1 MTRERGPV
9 LFTVLRSS
17 CNTSDIFYPFLESQ
31 TGLTLIPPRFS
42 KQNNRT
48 LVCTSLLWDG
58 SSLPCYV
65 LTDWVQILEV
75 GRWLKTGRRLHEIRL
90 TFFCLEE

>member
-17 CNTSDIFYPFLESQ
+17 CNTSDFFHPFLESQ

-48 LVCTSLLWDG
+48 LVCTSLP
-58 SSLPCYV
+58 S
-65 LTDWVQILEV
+65 V
-75 GRWLKTGRRLHEIRL
+75 GWLLSPLLCTH
-90 TFFCLEE
+90 